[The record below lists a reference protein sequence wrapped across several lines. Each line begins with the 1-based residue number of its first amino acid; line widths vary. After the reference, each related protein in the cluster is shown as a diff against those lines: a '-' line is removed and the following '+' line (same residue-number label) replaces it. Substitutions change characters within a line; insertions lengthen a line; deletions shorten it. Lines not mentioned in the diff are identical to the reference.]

1 MDTTIKLIET
11 DVLIIG
17 TGLAGLL
24 LALKLTE
31 CEDVSVVLAS
41 KAGLTDSNTTFA
53 QGGLAAVTEP
63 LTFDSPELHLNDT
76 LKSGAGLTDRRA
88 AESIIYGGSRL
99 VDELSK
105 YGMVFDCDGNGAYE
119 LALEGGHSK
128 KRVLHSKDA
137 TGRAITAA
145 LADRIRIVAQSN
157 KRITILE
164 NAYATELLTESEHC
178 IGARIEASGSLYAI
192 VAPHTVLATG
202 GVGQVFTRTTN
213 PIVATGDGIA
223 LAYRAGARLTD
234 MEFVQFHPTALCK
247 EGAPAFLISEAVR
260 GAGATLLD
268 HNGKRF
274 VKRFHHDGELATRD
288 VVARAI
294 HSVMQE
300 HNLPHV
306 NLDMRPIGASEIAR
320 KFPNI
325 QKTCV
330 RFGIDITSETIPI
343 SPAAHYFMGGVSADV
358 NGATSLPG
366 LYAIGE
372 CACTGLH
379 GANRLASN
387 SLLEAGVMALRLADD
402 LIAKYTRSD
411 LLPTSLAKLIRE
423 DIPTPYIVPKDLS
436 RFRAQMYRFAGLVR
450 SESGLKGILR
460 EPQVKAIGNLTRDR
474 ATARNIM
481 TVGMLIAEAAL
492 LRRES
497 RGAHYRVDYPTTGSE
512 EFENRIWLS
521 KTGCGWA
528 IPTIDRGLSINEQ
541 RSLLAE

>member
-1 MDTTIKLIET
+1 MDTTVKLIET

-31 CEDVSVVLAS
+31 CEDVSVVVAS
-41 KAGLTDSNTTFA
+41 KASLTDSNTTFA
-53 QGGLAAVTEP
+53 QGGLAAVTDGVS
-63 LTFDSPELHLNDT
+63 FDSPELHLNDT
-76 LKSGAGLTDRRA
+76 LKSGAGLTDRLA
-88 AESIIYGGSRL
+88 AESIIYGGARL

-105 YGMVFDCDGNGAYE
+105 LGMVFDCDSNGAYE

-137 TGRAITAA
+137 TGRAITTV
-145 LADRIRIVAQSN
+145 LADRIRVAAEKNQ
-157 KRITILE
+157 RIRILE
-164 NAYATELLTESEHC
+164 NAYATELLTEGERC
-178 IGARIEASGSLYAI
+178 IGARIEASGSMYAV

-202 GVGQVFTRTTN
+202 GVGQVYTRTTN

-223 LAYRAGARLTD
+223 LAYRAGARVTD

-288 VVARAI
+288 IVARAI

-306 NLDMRPIGASEIAR
+306 SLDMRPIGAAEITR

-325 QKTCV
+325 QKTCA
-330 RFGIDITSETIPI
+330 RFGIDITSEPIPI

-402 LIAKYTRSD
+402 LIATSTRND
-411 LLPTSLAKLIRE
+411 LLPTPLAKLVHE

-436 RFRAQMYRFAGLVR
+436 RFRAQMFRFAGLVH
-450 SESGLKGILR
+450 SESGLTGILR

-481 TVGMLIAEAAL
+481 TVGMLIAEASL

-497 RGAHYRVDYPTTGSE
+497 RGAHYRVDYPAPGSE

-521 KTGCGWA
+521 KTGYGWA
-528 IPTIDRGLSINEQ
+528 IPTNGRWTIHHQ
-541 RSLLAE
+541 ATQFA